1 MEIVWFIL
9 LAIGAYLLG
18 SVPAAYLAIKW
29 SRGTD
34 IRKVGTGKVGAANV
48 LNAGPKW
55 LAIPVAIFDIGKGAL
70 VVGIA
75 KLIDLPIAYQ
85 VTIGLF
91 AIIGHDWPLYL
102 GFKSGGRGVFVSL
115 GVIAVLSW
123 KIGLIALI
131 FPYLLAPIKQV
142 ALGVFVFFVALPF
155 LSYFLSGPLLVR
167 PQDPQDKVAI
177 TCGFLILSVI
187 ALLKRT
193 VARRTELSKNM
204 PLGKVVFYRLLF
216 DRDIADRKLWNSRG
230 VTSQG

>member
-1 MEIVWFIL
+1 MNTIWLLL

-55 LAIPVAIFDIGKGAL
+55 LAIPVAVFDIGKGAL
-70 VVGIA
+70 VVWLA
-75 KLIDLPIAYQ
+75 KILGLDPVYQ
-85 VTIGLF
+85 ALVGLF
-91 AIIGHDWPLYL
+91 AIIGHDWPIYL

-115 GVIAVLSW
+115 GVIAMLSW

-142 ALGVFVFFVALPF
+142 ALGVFAFFVALPF
-155 LSYFLSGPLLVR
+155 LSYFLAGSLLVR
-167 PQDPQDKVAI
+167 PQDKVAI
-177 TCGFLILSVI
+177 TCGFVVLSGI

-193 VARRTELSKNM
+193 IARRTDLSKNM
-204 PLGKVVFYRLLF
+204 PLGRVIFYRLLF

-230 VTSQG
+230 ATSQG